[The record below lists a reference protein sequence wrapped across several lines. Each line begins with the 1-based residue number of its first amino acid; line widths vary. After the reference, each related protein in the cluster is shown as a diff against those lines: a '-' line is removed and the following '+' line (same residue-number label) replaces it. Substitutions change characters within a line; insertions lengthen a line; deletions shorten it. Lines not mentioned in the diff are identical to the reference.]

1 MQAPQS
7 ALSRKLSREY
17 PRESRRLNRAIRQGK
32 SVKITLED
40 GSVRVFQSSS
50 GPTREG
56 VVEID
61 LSEKRNARAVAA

>member
-32 SVKITLED
+32 SVEITLED

-50 GPTREG
+50 GPTHEG
-56 VVEID
+56 VVEIN
-61 LSEKRNARAVAA
+61 LSKKSGCKR